1 LNGYVKDEVEL
12 EAGEISFGEGYLAKG
27 GTSLTLHKDLPEYEE
42 AYLPENLEVKIKR
55 HAMFFEE
62 AFFYWYLF
70 SLLIVGILIIALF
83 KNFSRD
89 YLAFAGKQIG
99 KHIGFGFLALI
110 ATPIV
115 IIILGVLILTIPV
128 SLILLA
134 LFLIMLYLSTAFSA
148 LYVGNYVISV
158 FKKEKQENNLF
169 LSVLI
174 GVVLVTF
181 VTEIPFVG
189 WLLSLIVISFGM
201 GSLGSYIWALKQG
214 PKSEKDSI

>member
-1 LNGYVKDEVEL
+1 
-12 EAGEISFGEGYLAKG
+12 
-27 GTSLTLHKDLPEYEE
+27 
-42 AYLPENLEVKIKR
+42 
-55 HAMFFEE
+55 MFFEE
-62 AFFYWYLF
+62 VFFFWYLL

-89 YLAFAGKQIG
+89 YITFAGNQIG
-99 KHIGFGFLALI
+99 KNIGYGFLGLI

-115 IIILGVLILTIPV
+115 IVILAVLILTLPV
-128 SLILLA
+128 SLILLS

-148 LYVGNYVISV
+148 LFVGNYIISA
-158 FKKEKQENNLF
+158 FKKEKEKNNLF

-174 GVVLVTF
+174 GVIVVTF
-181 VTEIPFVG
+181 ITEIPFIG
-189 WLLSLIVISFGM
+189 WLFSLIIISFGM